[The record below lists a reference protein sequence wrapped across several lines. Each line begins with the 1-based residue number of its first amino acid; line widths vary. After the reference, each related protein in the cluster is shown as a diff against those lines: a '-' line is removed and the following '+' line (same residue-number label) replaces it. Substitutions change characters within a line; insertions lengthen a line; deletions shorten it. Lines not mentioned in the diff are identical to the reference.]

1 MSMAGTGTI
10 GKQLKDLETA
20 APAAAAKPAAAGSST
35 STGVWAG
42 PTAMPKSG
50 EGPLMV
56 VPAGFVG
63 DLLGSLSGTI
73 GEIAGGWLGS
83 AGTGKAIGDALS
95 DPIKSLVPF
104 TIVPPAAA
112 PQSAGPAAAAQGP
125 SEPLVV
131 VPAGFLGG
139 LLGGI
144 GGGLLGKTVGGW
156 LGDEGAGESIGKAA
170 GSTLGGILSP
180 FSVVPPAVAPQS
192 AGPDAGQASGEPMV
206 VVPAGFFG
214 DLLGGI
220 TNTVGTIVGGDTGKV
235 ITGLGSLS
243 SLVPF
248 HTVPPELA
256 PQSAGPDGAATQ
268 PDLVVLP
275 VGFLSSLLT
284 GLAGTISSGQSDWAG
299 TAITDAAK
307 ALSDVLPFHAVPPAL
322 QPQAAGPS
330 GVAPDPANQLIV
342 VPAGLFG
349 NLLSGLA
356 GTIGGAVGGM
366 FGDEETGKAIG
377 DAASGLISMVPFHTV
392 PPAMVAN

>member
-1 MSMAGTGTI
+1 MAGTGTI
-10 GKQLKDLETA
+10 GKQLKDLQTA
-20 APAAAAKPAAAGSST
+20 APAAAAKPAATGSST
-35 STGVWAG
+35 SGWNG
-42 PTAMPKSG
+42 PSAMPKNG

-95 DPIKSLVPF
+95 DPIRSLVPF

-112 PQSAGPAAAAQGP
+112 PQSAGPGATTEGP

-139 LLGGI
+139 ILGGL

-156 LGDEGAGESIGKAA
+156 FGAGDTGESIGKAA
-170 GSTLGGILSP
+170 GGVLGGIIP
-180 FSVVPPAVAPQS
+180 FSVVPPVVAPAS
-192 AGPDAGQASGEPMV
+192 AGPQAGQASDEPVV

-220 TNTVGTIVGGDTGKV
+220 TSTVGTIVGGNTGDV
-235 ITGLGSLS
+235 ISKLGSLS

-268 PDLVVLP
+268 PDMVVVP
-275 VGFLSSLLT
+275 AGFLSSLLT
-284 GLAGTISSGQSDWAG
+284 GLAGTIANSIPDLYGQVSDV
-299 TAITDAAK
+299 TR

-322 QPQAAGPS
+322 QPQSAGPT
-330 GVAPDPANQLIV
+330 GVAPDPASQLIV

-377 DAASGLISMVPFHTV
+377 EAASGLISMVPFHTV
-392 PPAMVAN
+392 PPAMVAG